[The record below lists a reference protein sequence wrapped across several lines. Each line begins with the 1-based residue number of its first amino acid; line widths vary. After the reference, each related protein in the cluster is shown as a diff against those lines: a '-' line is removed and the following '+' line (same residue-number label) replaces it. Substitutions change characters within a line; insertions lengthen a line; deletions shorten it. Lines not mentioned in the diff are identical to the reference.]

1 MNNLISQ
8 YSVGDLLDGRCF
20 YIPAYQRGYRWTKKQ
35 VEDLLR
41 DLLCFANDPKEESAF
56 YCLQPIIARPITDE
70 DKLSK
75 LFVHND
81 FEIQSLVKNG
91 VWEIIDGQQRLTT
104 LFLIYKY
111 LLNEKG
117 WDAKKL
123 FEEEDGKQL
132 YKILYATRDDSTKF
146 LEGVGTIEDEED
158 IANIDYFYMSKAIE
172 TIDNWI
178 KKEGKEINQ
187 RYKLGG
193 SLSKVRD
200 SLFSLLNGNSDA
212 IDGSVQVLW
221 YQIAENNETNSIKE
235 FQKINTGKIRLTDAE
250 LIKGLFLM
258 KNNFDSESKHIK
270 QSQLA
275 IEWEFIENT
284 LHDNSFWCFLQK
296 KGADLPNRIDFLFML
311 IYKIERIQNSNQ
323 DVDKELKDIDKDL
336 QDLSKGVV
344 FRFYNEQF
352 EGKVG
357 DELQEQVSN
366 AWEKIMTL
374 FRTLDDWFSSPRIY
388 NYIGLLSQCG
398 EDLAKVIFHFNKM
411 PETTVRDDFEKYL
424 FKRIK
429 SYLTKVKINEE
440 DPKNILIDT
449 TYKDRKMIYRILLTL
464 NIHLLNEQNTKV
476 DSDIYKFPFDIFAS
490 QNWDIEHIDSSNTNS
505 LKSDKDKKEW
515 VDTAYKDLEKE
526 LTEEDKEFIKIEI
539 ENEAYDLI
547 IGKLKKIA
555 QEEDADEEIKN
566 QIGNLALLDDKTNRS
581 YGNSLFCTKRRII
594 IERIKQ
600 GIFVPLSTQYVFA
613 KFFDMS
619 GTNRSYWTSSDMNEY
634 SKFIYKELK
643 NYLPKT
649 NSSNE

>member
-1 MNNLISQ
+1 M
-8 YSVGDLLDGRCF
+8 
-20 YIPAYQRGYRWTKKQ
+20 
-35 VEDLLR
+35 
-41 DLLCFANDPKEESAF
+41 
-56 YCLQPIIARPITDE
+56 
-70 DKLSK
+70 
-75 LFVHND
+75 
-81 FEIQSLVKNG
+81 
-91 VWEIIDGQQRLTT
+91 
-104 LFLIYKY
+104 
-111 LLNEKG
+111 
-117 WDAKKL
+117 
-123 FEEEDGKQL
+123 
-132 YKILYATRDDSTKF
+132 
-146 LEGVGTIEDEED
+146 
-158 IANIDYFYMSKAIE
+158 
-172 TIDNWI
+172 
-178 KKEGKEINQ
+178 
-187 RYKLGG
+187 
-193 SLSKVRD
+193 
-200 SLFSLLNGNSDA
+200 
-212 IDGSVQVLW
+212 
-221 YQIAENNETNSIKE
+221 
-235 FQKINTGKIRLTDAE
+235 
-250 LIKGLFLM
+250 
-258 KNNFDSESKHIK
+258 
-270 QSQLA
+270 
-275 IEWEFIENT
+275 
-284 LHDNSFWCFLQK
+284 
-296 KGADLPNRIDFLFML
+296 
-311 IYKIERIQNSNQ
+311 
-323 DVDKELKDIDKDL
+323 

-357 DELQEQVSN
+357 DRLQEQVSD

-411 PETTVRDDFEKYL
+411 PETAVRDDFEKYL
-424 FKRIK
+424 FNRIK
-429 SYLTKVKINEE
+429 SYLTKVKINKE

-505 LKSDKDKKEW
+505 LKSDNDKKEW
-515 VDTAYKDLEKE
+515 VNTAYKDLEKE
-526 LTEEDKEFIKIEI
+526 LTEEDKEFIEIEI

-547 IGKLKKIA
+547 IEKLKKIA

-619 GTNRSYWTSSDMNEY
+619 GTNRSYWTSSDMDEY

-643 NYLPKT
+643 NYLP
-649 NSSNE
+649 